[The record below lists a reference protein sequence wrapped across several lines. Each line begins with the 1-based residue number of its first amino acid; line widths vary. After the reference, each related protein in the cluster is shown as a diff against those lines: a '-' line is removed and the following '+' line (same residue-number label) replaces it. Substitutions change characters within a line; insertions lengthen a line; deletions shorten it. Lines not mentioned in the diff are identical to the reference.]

1 MPAKGS
7 GDACIV
13 EVLTNFGMDD
23 LRGELVAGLGI
34 GVKGAPGLC
43 SLFTVVNEGLNAG
56 VCGDGAVKDTCEAV
70 EVE

>member
-1 MPAKGS
+1 MPAKVS

-56 VCGDGAVKDTCEAV
+56 V
-70 EVE
+70 